1 VRIRFYIFAAILI
14 SIALFSGHAAVALLL
29 GIVLTYFPKFP
40 SDFFT
45 KRIGSKLLQTGI
57 VFLGGSI
64 SLPTVVELNSTY
76 LPWISLFVITT
87 FLAAIFLGKLL
98 GVEKKQAYL
107 LASGTAICGGTA
119 MAAVAPA
126 IKAKPEDLTTTLS
139 IVFLLNA
146 IAVITFPLIGEWFN
160 LTQEQFGTWAA
171 LAIHD
176 TASVVGAASV
186 VGFDAVEVAA
196 TLKLARTLW
205 IVPLVLLSAWYFKS
219 EKQGSAFPVFIIFFV
234 LAVALNTSLDPSEE
248 ILYFLKSLNT
258 IFLLAGLFCI
268 GTQIDKD
275 SLKSIT
281 IKPLLLA
288 LGIWCTVIPV
298 SLWAVMSI

>member
-1 VRIRFYIFAAILI
+1 M
-14 SIALFSGHAAVALLL
+14 SGHAAIALLL
-29 GIVLTYFPKFP
+29 GISLTYVPNFP
-40 SDFFT
+40 SNFFT
-45 KRIGSKLLQTGI
+45 KKIGSKLLQTGI

-76 LPWISLFVITT
+76 LPWISLFVVTT
-87 FLAAIFLGKLL
+87 FLAVIFLGKLL

-119 MAAVAPA
+119 MAAVAPS

-146 IAVITFPLIGEWFN
+146 IAVIAFPLIGDWFN
-160 LTQEQFGTWAA
+160 LNQEQFGIWAA

-176 TASVVGAASV
+176 TASVIGAASV

-205 IVPLVLLSAWYFKS
+205 IVPLVFFSALYFKS
-219 EKQGSAFPVFIIFFV
+219 ENQGSVFPVFIIFFV
-234 LAVALNTSLDPSEE
+234 LAVVLNTTLNPSEDV
-248 ILYFLKSLNT
+248 LYFLRMTNKT
-258 IFLLAGLFCI
+258 FLLAGLFCI

-275 SLKSIT
+275 SLKNIT

-288 LGIWCTVIPV
+288 LGIWFTVIPV
-298 SLWAVMSI
+298 SLWAVMST